1 MARVDAG
8 DRRRDVL
15 RAGGKTCNEREYTMS
30 QAFTGEPGAPA
41 PGADEDR
48 GDPGAAEP
56 DELGASGPSSA
67 LLGPFTLREVVFGGG
82 VLVMFVGTLLPFIGG
97 ALGYVNFWNTAPLF
111 YIGIGILLP
120 VAACALLAGRRMGT
134 SGLRVGSLSVDQFAS
149 VTAVLAAV
157 YFFLQTV
164 TVFGL
169 GSLLGLIGSLA
180 LIATT
185 VVGPYLPVIRNDFL
199 DRPEVPAHRLA
210 RPATAARPRPAKPPK
225 ASDESL
231 SEARSDTVAD
241 GPGTSSRVF
250 GDDPSAHSASD
261 DRVSDHRGGINPA
274 VAIPRQNG
282 AGLYG
287 AGAAGAVG
295 AGVAASGQSG
305 LAPAEAEVGEPNTT
319 GAGSARSDSA
329 GQPSRATAEGSHAVE
344 RDAARDEP
352 VAPAATGTDVSDA
365 AGDAVSDT
373 DATGTDT
380 ENSDDDGASTTR
392 SPVIPVDEAGLDG
405 VIDVD
410 HPKAQE
416 NGSGPLE
423 DAAEESDRRETIT
436 ATRSAQDDEP
446 VVEAFWFAVGSP
458 RPVLD
463 EQSGRELFIL
473 EPGDWEVG
481 IEDRGNEFLVQ
492 DKRTGMVGILQDLRN
507 IERAPRD

>member
-1 MARVDAG
+1 
-8 DRRRDVL
+8 
-15 RAGGKTCNEREYTMS
+15 MS

-41 PGADEDR
+41 PVADDDR

-56 DELGASGPSSA
+56 DENGATGPSRA

-120 VAACALLAGRRMGT
+120 VAACALLVGRRTGR

-149 VTAVLAAV
+149 VTAVLAAS

-210 RPATAARPRPAKPPK
+210 RPVTAARERPAKPPK
-225 ASDESL
+225 ASLESV
-231 SEARSDTVAD
+231 SEVRSDTSSD
-241 GPGTSSRVF
+241 DHSTSSPVL
-250 GDDPSAHSASD
+250 GDDASIGAEP
-261 DRVSDHRGGINPA
+261 DHRNGINPA

-305 LAPAEAEVGEPNTT
+305 LASEEADFGGTDST
-319 GAGSARSDSA
+319 GRGATGSDSA
-329 GQPSRATAEGSHAVE
+329 GQKPRATAEGSHAVV
-344 RDAARDEP
+344 RDTGGDDL
-352 VAPAATGTDVSDA
+352 VAPAATGTDMSDA
-365 AGDAVSDT
+365 VGDAASDT
-373 DATGTDT
+373 DAAAAA
-380 ENSDDDGASTTR
+380 DGATSTTR
-392 SPVIPVDEAGLDG
+392 SPVTPVTPVDETGSDG

-410 HPKAQE
+410 GPEVQE

-436 ATRSAQDDEP
+436 ATRSAQDEEP

>member
-1 MARVDAG
+1 
-8 DRRRDVL
+8 
-15 RAGGKTCNEREYTMS
+15 MS

-41 PGADEDR
+41 PVADDDR
-48 GDPGAAEP
+48 GDAEAAEP
-56 DELGASGPSSA
+56 HESRVTGPSKA

-82 VLVMFVGTLLPFIGG
+82 VLVMFIGTLLPFIGG
-97 ALGYVNFWNTAPLF
+97 VLGYVNFWNTAPLF

-120 VAACALLAGRRMGT
+120 VAACALLVGRRTGR

-149 VTAVLAAV
+149 VTAVLAAS

-185 VVGPYLPVIRNDFL
+185 VVGPYLPVVRNDFL

-210 RPATAARPRPAKPPK
+210 RPVTAARPRPAKPPK
-225 ASDESL
+225 ASRESV
-231 SEARSDTVAD
+231 SEVRSDTSED
-241 GPGTSSRVF
+241 DHSTSSPVL
-250 GDDPSAHSASD
+250 GDDASTGAA
-261 DRVSDHRGGINPA
+261 SDHRNGINPA

-305 LAPAEAEVGEPNTT
+305 LASEEADFGGTASTGRGSTT
-319 GAGSARSDSA
+319 SDSA
-329 GQPSRATAEGSHAVE
+329 GQTSRATAEGSHAVT
-344 RDAARDEP
+344 RATGGDDDL
-352 VAPAATGTDVSDA
+352 VAPAATGTDISDA
-365 AGDAVSDT
+365 VGDEASGT
-373 DATGTDT
+373 DA
-380 ENSDDDGASTTR
+380 ENAADGATSTTR
-392 SPVIPVDEAGLDG
+392 SPVTPMDETGPDG

-410 HPKAQE
+410 GPEAQGH
-416 NGSGPLE
+416 GSDPQE
-423 DAAEESDRRETIT
+423 DAVGESDRRETIT
-436 ATRSAQDDEP
+436 ATRSAQDEEP